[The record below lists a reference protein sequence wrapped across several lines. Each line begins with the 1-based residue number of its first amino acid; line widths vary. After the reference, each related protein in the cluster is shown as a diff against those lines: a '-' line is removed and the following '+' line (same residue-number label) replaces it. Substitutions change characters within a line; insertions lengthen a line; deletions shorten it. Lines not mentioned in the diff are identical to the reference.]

1 MSPAVRQPQR
11 LPGYVCALAKM
22 TTVKATNLQRLLA
35 SSLVLQG
42 LVTVLAWAPAQPTAG
57 PSPGTATLPVNEP
70 YGGLDFVPAAGED
83 LDDTEGHRASVCKHL
98 SGE

>member
-1 MSPAVRQPQR
+1 MSPTVRHPQR

-22 TTVKATNLQRLLA
+22 TTVKTTNLQRLLA

-42 LVTVLAWAPAQPTAG
+42 LVTVLAGTLAQPTAG
-57 PSPGTATLPVNEP
+57 PSPGTATLPGNEP
-70 YGGLDFVPAAGED
+70 HGGPDFVSAIGED
-83 LDDTEGHRASVCKHL
+83 LDDTEGHRASVCTHL